1 MSNFAIIFIIF
12 LILNYFLFKQND
24 YISNKIELYDYPD
37 NKRKLHKKKTALTG
51 GIFIFLNLI
60 IFFFL
65 LKIDYLQIPDLD
77 LQTEREIVSLCL
89 LIISQF
95 TIGFYDDKY
104 ELNPFKKLF
113 LSAFFIFVCLVID
126 ENLIIRELNFFTESY
141 SIKLSVFSIP
151 FTILSFLLFLNALNM
166 FDGIDLQVPIY
177 TSFLFIYFILNEN
190 IQLIIFILPVMLFI
204 IYYNFK
210 KKLFLGDS
218 GSNLLAALISYI
230 IIKNYNSG
238 TEVMYCDEILLLMLV
253 PGLDMLRLFIFRIY
267 KGKNPFL
274 SDNQHIHH
282 LYFKNFSK
290 KFTIFII
297 QMHIVI
303 PLIIFSFFNY
313 LLFILII
320 SSIIIYFLCI
330 IFFKISRRTQ

>member
-77 LQTEREIVSLCL
+77 LQTEREIVSFSL

-166 FDGIDLQVPIY
+166 FDGIDLQVPMY

-313 LLFILII
+313 LLFFLII

>member
-77 LQTEREIVSLCL
+77 LQTEREIVSFSL

>member
-77 LQTEREIVSLCL
+77 LQTEREIVSFSL

-166 FDGIDLQVPIY
+166 FDGIDLQVPMY

>member
-77 LQTEREIVSLCL
+77 LQTEREIVSFSL

-190 IQLIIFILPVMLFI
+190 IQLMIFILPVMLFI

>member
-190 IQLIIFILPVMLFI
+190 IQLMIFILPVMLFI